1 MTQRQ
6 LQSGWWHKG
15 LDNNHRKDRGASHIG
30 GCKGHPE
37 GARSGEA
44 KRGGKAAKQ
53 LTPLWLG
60 SWVIRAVRRT
70 GVCVSKPGVSAMP
83 IGLRIERSERLNASH
98 PLMPFHSFSPV
109 AGALATRKGVNMLV
123 KLGKFISYTR
133 VYGSRFCRFQPYI
146 RVYGFAFSQVGE
158 VCCIYERSECDA
170 GVFQWGSRH
179 ENEGPTGIYR

>member
-1 MTQRQ
+1 
-6 LQSGWWHKG
+6 
-15 LDNNHRKDRGASHIG
+15 
-30 GCKGHPE
+30 
-37 GARSGEA
+37 
-44 KRGGKAAKQ
+44 
-53 LTPLWLG
+53 
-60 SWVIRAVRRT
+60 
-70 GVCVSKPGVSAMP
+70 MP

-109 AGALATRKGVNMLV
+109 AGALATRKGANMLV
-123 KLGKFISYTR
+123 KLGKLSSYTR
-133 VYGSRFCRFQPYI
+133 VYGSGFCRFQPYI

>member
-1 MTQRQ
+1 MKGHRLYVLKGWSVHRTKALTQRQ

-37 GARSGEA
+37 GGTQRKT
-44 KRGGKAAKQ
+44 KRGGKAAQQ

-98 PLMPFHSFSPV
+98 PLMPFRSFSPL

-123 KLGKFISYTR
+123 KLGKLS
-133 VYGSRFCRFQPYI
+133 PYI
-146 RVYGFAFSQVGE
+146 R
-158 VCCIYERSECDA
+158 IYEGC
-170 GVFQWGSRH
+170 F
-179 ENEGPTGIYR
+179 Y